1 MLGSMD
7 SQQLALD
14 AALLDDPDDRGTLLV
29 YADWLLARGDP
40 RGELIS
46 LHDALR
52 DERDPLRVKALRD
65 AEAAL
70 RQRHRDRLLPP
81 ALGQH
86 PGHRLRWA
94 SGFIRALELDLPGQ
108 LGDAEL
114 LRQVLEHPSL
124 RYLTELQL
132 SLGHMP
138 SEPVLGTLV
147 QVAPPALRTLR
158 LGREGLGRPASI
170 RLGELDPLVRL
181 DCLVLHEGTR
191 WERPTHPQL
200 RRLELVQAPMVLW
213 DGERRASEP
222 EPVLQILEDL
232 DPARLPALRALRV
245 SGLDGRR
252 QGRLSHALSSLR
264 LALGE
269 LVLDRCSAVDELCA
283 VLVRAPWRQGLATL
297 ALSDTMTLAGAE
309 ILAGSDLALEQLD
322 VSGNRLPEAARGKL
336 EPRCKRLVFGWQQP

>member
-1 MLGSMD
+1 MLGPMD
-7 SQQLALD
+7 PHQLALD
-14 AALLDDPDDRGTLLV
+14 AALIDDPDDRGTLLV

-46 LHDALR
+46 LHEALR
-52 DERDPLRVKALRD
+52 DEREPLRVKALRE
-65 AEAAL
+65 AETAL
-70 RQRHRDRLLPP
+70 LERHRDRLLPP
-81 ALGQH
+81 ALD
-86 PGHRLRWA
+86 PAHRVRWA
-94 SGFIRALELDLPGQ
+94 GGFIRSLELDLPGR

-114 LRQVLEHPSL
+114 LRQVLEHPSV

-170 RLGELDPLVRL
+170 RLGELAALARL

-191 WERPTHPQL
+191 WERPAHPRL
-200 RRLELVQAPMVLW
+200 RRLELVQAPMMLW

-222 EPVLQILEDL
+222 EPVLRLLEDL
-232 DPARLPALRALRV
+232 DPARLPGLRALRV

-252 QGRLSHALSSLR
+252 QGRLSRALS
-264 LALGE
+264 ALGLPLDE

-283 VLVRAPWRQGLATL
+283 VLVRAPLRHGLATL
-297 ALSDTMTLAGAE
+297 ALSDTMTRAGAE
-309 ILAGSDLALEQLD
+309 ILAGSELALEQLD
-322 VSGNRLPEAARGKL
+322 VTGNRLPGAARGEL
-336 EPRCKRLVFGWQQP
+336 QPRCKRLVFGWQQP